1 MSRENVEIVRRMYD
15 AWNRDDFEVARP
27 LIHPE
32 VEWRTSGAF
41 PGLEPVY
48 RGVGGVRQFWQDLKE
63 PWESFL
69 IHIERD
75 VAEGD
80 TVIVNLRFEAIGRA
94 SGAKVVLHFA
104 NTWRVQDG
112 LVVDFG
118 STRTFDE
125 ALEAAGLR
133 E

>member
-1 MSRENVEIVRRMYD
+1 MSREKMEVVRRMYD
-15 AWNRDDFEVARP
+15 AWNRDDFEAARP

-48 RGVGGVRQFWQDLKE
+48 RGVSGVRRFWEDLKE

-69 IHIERD
+69 IHIDRD
-75 VAEGD
+75 AVEGD

-104 NTWRVQDG
+104 NSWRIQDG
-112 LVVDFG
+112 LVVD
-118 STRTFDE
+118 
-125 ALEAAGLR
+125 
-133 E
+133 